1 MTEFNKGHYKF
12 FIDQQLPDL
21 NSYVNACRGNSYKAN
36 NMKKKAEQVVK
47 LCAERTLQGV
57 KITNPVFMRYT
68 WIEPNKRKD
77 KDNIAHAKKYV
88 QDALV
93 SCGILAGDGWRHITG
108 FEDKFEIDKE
118 NPGVVVEIV
127 EIY

>member
-1 MTEFNKGHYKF
+1 MMDFSKGYYKF

-57 KITNPVFMRYT
+57 KITHPVFMRYT

-77 KDNIAHAKKYV
+77 LDNIAHGKKYV

-93 SCGILAGDGWRHITG
+93 KAGILQGDGWRHVIG

-118 NPGVVVEIV
+118 NPGVLVEIV
-127 EIY
+127 EVY